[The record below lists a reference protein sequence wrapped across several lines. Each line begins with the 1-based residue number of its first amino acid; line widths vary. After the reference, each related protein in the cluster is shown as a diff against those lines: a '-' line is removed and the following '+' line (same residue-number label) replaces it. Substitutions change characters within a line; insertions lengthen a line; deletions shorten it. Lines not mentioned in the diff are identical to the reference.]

1 MAGDRIG
8 VFGGSFDPVHAGHL
22 ALARRAL
29 DAVRLDRV
37 LFVPAADSPFK
48 IGRMHAPAADR
59 EAMLRLAVADEPRFG
74 VSRAEIDRGG
84 VSYTY
89 DTLLRLRE
97 ELPGAEL
104 FFLLGAD
111 ALAGLH
117 GWRRADE
124 LVRLCRFVGFGRG
137 GARPDPD
144 ALGFDPATNARL
156 AADFVADLDVPA
168 SSTEVRDLLSAG
180 RDASALLPQAVA
192 EYIRR
197 RGLYR

>member
-1 MAGDRIG
+1 MAGERIG

-180 RDASALLPQAVA
+180 RDASALLPPAVA